1 MGWGAGQGTGL
12 LGEARDPDAA
22 TQMQYAHFGAAGW
35 PMGSGSGARANKLVG
50 AARLKGAGMHGAEQ
64 KVNVLLALRN
74 AVCNDRWGEVWG
86 RSKPSSGG
94 TCACGGRSGAGSAGH
109 QRLLGGRVEPRGGA

>member
-1 MGWGAGQGTGL
+1 
-12 LGEARDPDAA
+12 
-22 TQMQYAHFGAAGW
+22 MQYARFRAAGW

-50 AARLKGAGMHGAEQ
+50 AARLKGAGMHWAEQ

-86 RSKPSSGG
+86 QIE
-94 TCACGGRSGAGSAGH
+94 AE
-109 QRLLGGRVEPRGGA
+109 QRRHVRVRRKERRRQRRPPAPPRRA